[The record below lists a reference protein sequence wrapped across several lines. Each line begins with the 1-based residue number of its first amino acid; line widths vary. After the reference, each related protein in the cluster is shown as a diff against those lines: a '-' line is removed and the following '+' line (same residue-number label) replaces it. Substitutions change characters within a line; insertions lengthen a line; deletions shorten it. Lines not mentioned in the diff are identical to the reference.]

1 MNFFRWIKENIPLT
15 NRDKIA
21 SSEHVDLEGLQETL
35 GFIFHYDEYYLK
47 ALTHR
52 SFLEISPKFI
62 KSNERLEFLG
72 DSVLGVVVA
81 ESLFKKFPDK
91 DEGFLTKYRSH
102 LVNRQALVTAAGRI
116 NLLKFV
122 LYDKRYVRGSKAG
135 QKTIVADCFEALIGA
150 IYLDAGLEKAREF
163 VTEHIL
169 SPNYSSGQFTI
180 DKNYKGQLL
189 EFTHLHKLAAPF
201 YKIMNEDGP
210 DHDKKSSID
219 VLVGGKCYGKG
230 DGSNKK
236 SAEQEAAQNGLEK
249 LSDEFLSNH

>member
-1 MNFFRWIKENIPLT
+1 LNFFRWIKENIGST
-15 NRDKIA
+15 NNDKIA
-21 SSEHVDLEGLQETL
+21 SNEHVDIEQLQKTL
-35 GFIFHYDEYYLK
+35 GFTFHNNEYYLK

-52 SFLEISPKFI
+52 SFLEISPEFI

-81 ESLFKKFPDK
+81 EALFKKFPNK

-102 LVNRQALVTAAGRI
+102 LVNRQALATAAGRI
-116 NLLKFV
+116 DLLKFV

-135 QKTIVADCFEALIGA
+135 QKTIIADCFEALIGA
-150 IYLDAGLEKAREF
+150 IYLDAGLERAREF
-163 VTEHIL
+163 IYDNIL

-189 EFTHLHKLAAPF
+189 EFTHMHKLSPPY

-210 DHDKKSSID
+210 DHEKKFSIE
-219 VLVGGKCYGKG
+219 VIIGSKSYGKG
-230 DGSNKK
+230 VGSNKK
-236 SAEQEAAQNGLEK
+236 SAEQEAAKTALGK
-249 LSDEFLSNH
+249 LSDEY